1 MDIKIEN
8 WYNHNYKRIVYKQMV
23 QPDDDCTC
31 RLQKENQQQNRKQRE
46 KVKEKKQEWKESQL
60 GQ

>member
-1 MDIKIEN
+1 
-8 WYNHNYKRIVYKQMV
+8 MV